1 MAVAHVAD
9 SNTVVDT
16 TGGAPQSTTVT
27 LTVAGGHSNNLLI
40 AVVVWVGS
48 GTVSSVVWDVANAG
62 GQAFTSVGTKITS
75 GPLNIEMFRL
85 VNPTAGTSKLVTA
98 TLSQTES
105 MIAMT
110 ASHFDGVDQTTPIRA
125 GSYINTG
132 SAASSPVSLNITSQT
147 DDMTVSGFMSDGF
160 QNNPTTNKT
169 LIGASF
175 SGSVGAAI
183 GADYAAGAATNTHTW
198 TEAGSLADLK
208 VLGASLAA
216 ATVAFPTTS
225 VIDAFTRANE
235 NPLFGNWTN
244 AGAGVDQLK
253 LVSNQVVPSTAG
265 TYNSSTWVNSFGPD
279 FEFYVDVVT
288 APGTNGTYLAI
299 ECAVVREDFDATA
312 DGFQVQSRNISGTHT
327 MRLYSI
333 ANGSYTQLGSD
344 TSVGGTP
351 QAIGI
356 SRSGTTVKAFVK
368 VGGSWAEKI
377 SVTDSNYQ
385 VPLYPALVT
394 GAADDAV
401 LDNFGGGTVG
411 AGPAGWG
418 RLFGADIHRL
428 VQRVN

>member
-1 MAVAHVAD
+1 MALALVGSVITGNGNNDLTLAI
-9 SNTVVDT
+9 NGT
-16 TGGAPQSTTVT
+16 TSGNGLILGVYW
-27 LTVAGGHSNNLLI
+27 AGGTVEPPL
-40 AVVVWVGS
+40 AVS
-48 GTVSSVVWDVANAG
+48 GETVLEA
-62 GQAFTSVGTKITS
+62 
-75 GPLNIEMFRL
+75 
-85 VNPTAGTSKLVTA
+85 
-98 TLSQTES
+98 
-105 MIAMT
+105 
-110 ASHFDGVDQTTPIRA
+110 
-125 GSYINTG
+125 G
-132 SAASSPVSLNITSQT
+132 SAAANASMSSKGWTAIFYIKSLSTGGTKTFDTTATGWSN
-147 DDMTVSGFMSDGF
+147 SGWAAFIAEISGQD
-160 QNNPTTNKT
+160 T
-169 LIGASF
+169 ASF
-175 SGSVGAAI
+175 HDANNGATGNSGTLSASVTTTAANDMMVSVGASTGGDPA
-183 GADYAAGAATNTHTW
+183 ADTGYTGITLVNAFDFANAQYNLDVGAAGAKTVQMT
-198 TEAGSLADLK
+198 AGSGQWAFK
-208 VLGASLAA
+208 AA
-216 ATVAFPTTS
+216 AFKAAGGITFPTLGI
-225 VIDAFTRANE
+225 IDAFTRANE

-385 VPLYPALVT
+385 VPLYPALIT